1 LKPKLWLVTTV
12 ADSLDVLLQGQ
23 PKFLSQYFEVT
34 IISSPSDRLNE
45 VAIREGVAWS
55 SVEMTRTISPFRDLI
70 SIWKMYKLIRINQ
83 PNVVQSYTP
92 KAGLITMIAARMA
105 RVPVRVHGVVGMPLM
120 ESRGIKR
127 QVMKLAER
135 TTYFNATDLTSNS
148 FGLRNFIKANL
159 TSKPVIVLANGSING
174 VDINY
179 FSKENV
185 SSDVRHELN
194 INPEATVYIY
204 VGRLVPDKGISELID
219 AFLALSEC
227 YDDTHLWLVGEEE
240 ADLSPLPAKSHVKL
254 NSSSKIHKLGW
265 RKDVRPYLAAATVF
279 VLPSYREGLPNS
291 VLEAGAMSLP
301 SIVTN
306 INGCNEVITNK
317 VNGLLVSVKNSQE
330 LHDAMLS
337 LYRQSSQRESLGFK
351 ARDLVQ
357 TNFDQNVF
365 WDNLASFYLKALS

>member
-1 LKPKLWLVTTV
+1 
-12 ADSLDVLLQGQ
+12 
-23 PKFLSQYFEVT
+23 
-34 IISSPSDRLNE
+34 
-45 VAIREGVAWS
+45 
-55 SVEMTRTISPFRDLI
+55 
-70 SIWKMYKLIRINQ
+70 
-83 PNVVQSYTP
+83 
-92 KAGLITMIAARMA
+92 MIAARMA

-174 VDINY
+174 VDIHH

-227 YDDTHLWLVGEEE
+227 YLDTHLWLVGEEE
-240 ADLSPLPAKSHVKL
+240 ADLSPLPAKSSVKL
-254 NSSSKIHKLGW
+254 NSSNRIHKLGW
-265 RKDVRPYLAAATVF
+265 RKDVRPYLAEATVF

-306 INGCNEVITNK
+306 INGCNEVITNG

-330 LHDAMLS
+330 LHDAMAS
-337 LYRQSSQRESLGFK
+337 LYRQRSQRESLGFE

-365 WDNLASFYLKALS
+365 WDNLANFYLKTLS